1 MYRPRIRDASAV
13 QGVYLTI
20 GLSIAAFFPFLAL
33 YLRDAHGLDESQIGV
48 VLACMAAARMLA
60 NPLWG
65 HLSDTRI
72 GRLTA
77 LQIGLA
83 VSAAAAFMLNAA
95 AAVPAI
101 TLLIIAQAVRMAA
114 GGVAGW
120 VGSGPSSGTRPGHGG
135 SWRRRPS
142 CGPGSTR
149 PGTSSARGSRIRA
162 VARS

>member
-1 MYRPRIRDASAV
+1 MHRPRVRDASAV

-48 VLACMAAARMLA
+48 VLACMAAARMVA

-77 LQIGLA
+77 LQLGPA
-83 VSAAAAFMLNAA
+83 GVGASSDMLRGA
-95 AAVPAI
+95 AAVP
-101 TLLIIAQAVRMAA
+101 L
-114 GGVAGW
+114 
-120 VGSGPSSGTRPGHGG
+120 
-135 SWRRRPS
+135 
-142 CGPGSTR
+142 
-149 PGTSSARGSRIRA
+149 
-162 VARS
+162 RSH